1 MATTPRLLP
10 TAKIRTELIELFHG
24 LGSDLA
30 KWLHG
35 QFLRHGGKNW
45 WRHHVCE
52 VVQERDQ
59 QRIADGEWKELA
71 DMDLGSLLGLLQA
84 NFRFLK
90 SRRALDKEA
99 RDTIRAMKEVRNRCE
114 GHWPVKGIPLTEFA
128 VHLAAIR
135 AFSGLIGGGKAR
147 AEQIDAAER
156 SLEALKERGDD
167 DVVEESQPKEDAQPP
182 FILTPEKR
190 LADYFGDEALT
201 PSQQRA
207 VDELQR
213 FLDSSDEHCFI
224 LRGYAGTGKTFL
236 IGGLVRYLQA
246 VHRKPE
252 MMAPRARAAH
262 VLRDRHQV
270 DASTVHRHIYSLAAL
285 KEYREVDENGDVTY
299 KFYFELKN
307 NDLEHDT
314 VFIVDEA
321 SMLSDVY
328 SESEFMHFGSGRLLS
343 DLLRY
348 INFDANDYRKKLIL
362 VGDDAQLPPV
372 GMNKSPALDAEY
384 LRKKCFI
391 RSNGCELTDVVRQ
404 VDSSPVLENATKMR
418 ELLRTQRFPSFDFV
432 SDGKAIRELR
442 PDEFVETF
450 VRERDPSSINRS
462 VIVAD
467 TNAKTKDYN
476 DAVRSRLFPGS
487 ASIVPGDQIIVVR
500 NNYRYERALLNGQM
514 GLIVDC
520 ADQTEVRKVPLNVP
534 DETGKRKIEMI
545 KLEFREAKLRFPHD
559 REGHFDITCKI
570 SEDCL
575 QNRDADISSNYSKA
589 LYVDFKERHPDLK
602 PGQPE
607 FKEALKSDPY
617 FNAVMLK
624 YGYAITCHKAQGGE
638 WVTVFV
644 DFSGKN
650 KLNADGI
657 RWSYTAL
664 TRAETSVVATNAL
677 HHTILTPKKGLVRP
691 FKVETPSAPSTDA
704 STSIQAHGSTE
715 TMKSSDAVNPGA
727 AIKSLVEALLPEG
740 WKIVGTRSHQYQE
753 RVILGV
759 AEKQITVAVHYK
771 SNHRV
776 SRVQIMPKNGQ
787 DELDQQA
794 SNILAPLKGQTL
806 VPDGSASSNVRESH
820 AAFVKALEEKFSPR
834 GVEVVFL
841 KSNTEY
847 HLVTR
852 LRAGMAEGTVNYHF
866 DGKGTLSSCL
876 PHSDCPD
883 TIIEILQGIH
893 PIHG

>member
-1 MATTPRLLP
+1 M
-10 TAKIRTELIELFHG
+10 RTQLIEVFHVLAG
-24 LGSDLA
+24 DLA
-30 KWLHG
+30 NWLHG
-35 QFLRHGGKNW
+35 QLLRHGGKNW
-45 WRHHVCE
+45 WRHHVCD
-52 VVQERDQ
+52 VAQEREQ
-59 QRIADGEWKELA
+59 RRIADGEWKELS

-90 SRRALDKEA
+90 SRRALDKDA

-114 GHWPVKGIPLTEFA
+114 GHWPVKGIPLSEFT
-128 VHLAAIR
+128 VHFEAIR
-135 AFSGLIGGGKAR
+135 AFSRLIGGGKAR
-147 AEQIDAAER
+147 GEQIDAAER
-156 SLEALKERGDD
+156 SLESLKDQEISAT
-167 DVVEESQPKEDAQPP
+167 VEELQSNEKAPAP
-182 FILTPEKR
+182 FIKTTEMR
-190 LADYFGDEALT
+190 LADFFGNESLT
-201 PSQQRA
+201 PSQQHA
-207 VDELQR
+207 IKELQR
-213 FLDSSDEHCFI
+213 FLDSPDERCFV

-246 VHRKPE
+246 AHRKPE
-252 MMAPRARAAH
+252 MMAPTGRAAH

-307 NDLEHDT
+307 NDLDHDT

-328 SESEFMHFGSGRLLS
+328 SESEFMHFGSGRLLR

-372 GMNKSPALDAEY
+372 HMSKSPALDADY
-384 LRKKCFI
+384 LQKKCLL
-391 RSNGCELTDVVRQ
+391 RSCGCELTDVVRQ
-404 VDSSPVLENATKMR
+404 VESSPVLENATKMR
-418 ELLRTQRFPSFDFV
+418 ELLRTKRFPSFDFV

-442 PDEFVETF
+442 PDEFVEAF
-450 VRERDPSSINRS
+450 VEERDPSSINRS

-476 DAVRSRLFPGS
+476 DAVRGRLFPGS
-487 ASIVPGDQIIVVR
+487 DSIQPRDQIIVVR

-514 GLIVDC
+514 GLVVDN
-520 ADQTEVRKVPLNVP
+520 ADQTEIRKVPLNVP
-534 DETGKRKIEMI
+534 DEAGKRKIEMI
-545 KLEFREAKLRFPHD
+545 KLEFREATLRFPHD
-559 REGHFDITCKI
+559 REGHFDVTCKI

-575 QNRDADISSNYSKA
+575 QNRNADISSNYAKA

-607 FKEALKSDPY
+607 FKEALKADPY

-624 YGYAITCHKAQGGE
+624 FGYAITCHKAQGGE
-638 WVTVFV
+638 WEAVFV

-664 TRAETSVVATNAL
+664 TRAETAVVATNAL
-677 HHTILTPKKGLVRP
+677 HHTILTPKKGIVGP
-691 FKVETPSAPSTDA
+691 VKVGAPPSTA
-704 STSIQAHGSTE
+704 AGEPAPATAHGSSE
-715 TMKSSDAVNPGA
+715 AGKAVGSMTPGT
-727 AIKSLVEALLPEG
+727 AIKTLVEALLPES
-740 WKIVGTRSHQYQE
+740 WKIVSTRSHQYQE
-753 RVILGV
+753 RITLGV
-759 AEKQITVAVHYK
+759 AEKTVTVAVHYK
-771 SNHRV
+771 SNLRI
-776 SRVQIMPKNGQ
+776 SRIQVMPKSGQ
-787 DELDQQA
+787 EELDQQA
-794 SNILAPLKGQTL
+794 STLLAPLKGQTL
-806 VPDGSASSNVRESH
+806 GQDGGATSDVRETH
-820 AAFVKALEEKFSPR
+820 TTFVKALETEFEPR
-834 GVEVVFL
+834 GVEVVSL

-847 HLVTR
+847 HLVAR

-876 PHSDCPD
+876 PHPNCPE
-883 TIIEILQGIH
+883 TIVEILHGMH